1 MDDEE
6 IRANPI
12 FRHHQRNLN
21 EGTFVKN
28 EDGSIS
34 TVYTT
39 IMGDG
44 EYEYLIPQVWDGKI
58 LNPEA
63 AWQRAMQS
71 GIDWPRQP
79 SGEEGVKKLEE
90 LDKVLHEDMADFADG
105 GLIKRNLSFNKGGL
119 TVEKQMELFN
129 NGGLYDEGGMIDEV
143 SGNDVPPGS
152 TRSEVRDDIPA
163 MLSEGE
169 FVFPADVVRYF
180 GLEKLMEMRQQAKM
194 GMKKMEA
201 MGQMG
206 NSEEATIPD
215 DLPFSPEDLILM
227 QPQEFARGGVVKAQA
242 GMFVQPS
249 GFQDASLNT
258 PNFIPPSSIAPV
270 NPQGTP
276 TGYGPTFLGQSPIV
290 PTGQNETIT
299 QPSGTGTTGST
310 GTTDTTG
317 TDFVP
322 TVADVYEFRKYINPE
337 TGEIRDIPFYMGQP
351 VTANN
356 QIPEGFIPYVE
367 EEQETATEDVTDV
380 GVEST
385 SVTDENDSND
395 NINVGVPTN
404 TTAPPV
410 TEMTDEFLQNSL
422 SIARRA
428 AQFSGGIAAVV
439 NPALGA
445 ILGVAS
451 RARYNDMLEEAQR
464 RGLDTGGAER
474 LGSIFGGESGLYEG
488 LTDQSGDK
496 KVSFADTWLGD
507 LLGLD
512 GKAGVQGPGLQES
525 RRGAR
530 RGGTTTT
537 TAATSGGGGGGAR
550 AASPVPTPR
559 PAAQPGGARPEGPA
573 AGLPAAPT
581 GTTAGVTPAPTRR
594 ATIFNQ
600 DGTVAGSRNPDGTI
614 NTSGQDARPRTS
626 VSPTTSTS
634 DDRDDNNDMFS
645 GRDSRASSAEKALET
660 SRAGTQ
666 EVLSGIASRGKEQG
680 KSENQI
686 TNELVDAVKESSRV
700 EGALKDISRGVQRGF
715 NKGGL
720 ASRKQITNNNPV
732 NKDRGVAA
740 RKKK

>member
-270 NPQGTP
+270 NTQGTP

-317 TDFVP
+317 TDFVS

-337 TGEIRDIPFYMGQP
+337 TGEIRNIPFYMGQP

-367 EEQETATEDVTDV
+367 EEQETATEDVTDTS
-380 GVEST
+380 VEST
-385 SVTDENDSND
+385 FVREENDRDDVFDEPVPSGPSISEMNAEELAEAARGVRTLNTMGTAAGLAINPIFGVVMAGAARLQRNAIEKRAAELGIENPLGDKGQGIIGNVVNNIVD
-395 NINVGVPTN
+395 NIRNIFTK
-404 TTAPPV
+404 
-410 TEMTDEFLQNSL
+410 TE
-422 SIARRA
+422 
-428 AQFSGGIAAVV
+428 
-439 NPALGA
+439 
-445 ILGVAS
+445 
-451 RARYNDMLEEAQR
+451 EEAVR
-464 RGLDTGGAER
+464 RPT
-474 LGSIFGGESGLYEG
+474 
-488 LTDQSGDK
+488 T
-496 KVSFADTWLGD
+496 VSTP
-507 LLGLD
+507 
-512 GKAGVQGPGLQES
+512 AG
-525 RRGAR
+525 
-530 RGGTTTT
+530 
-537 TAATSGGGGGGAR
+537 
-550 AASPVPTPR
+550 PTRPR
-559 PAAQPGGARPEGPA
+559 PRPGTAVADATPVSPTVQSGGARPEGPA

-700 EGALKDISRGVQRGF
+700 EGALKDISKGVQRGF
-715 NKGGL
+715 NQGGL
-720 ASRKQITNNNPV
+720 AARKQITNNNPV

>member
-1 MDDEE
+1 MY
-6 IRANPI
+6 
-12 FRHHQRNLN
+12 
-21 EGTFVKN
+21 G
-28 EDGSIS
+28 
-34 TVYTT
+34 
-39 IMGDG
+39 
-44 EYEYLIPQVWDGKI
+44 
-58 LNPEA
+58 
-63 AWQRAMQS
+63 
-71 GIDWPRQP
+71 
-79 SGEEGVKKLEE
+79 
-90 LDKVLHEDMADFADG
+90 
-105 GLIKRNLSFNKGGL
+105 
-119 TVEKQMELFN
+119 KQMELFN
-129 NGGLYDEGGMIDEV
+129 DGGLYDEGGMIDEV

-242 GMFVQPS
+242 GTFVQPS

-276 TGYGPTFLGQSPIV
+276 TGYGPTFLGQSPII

-299 QPSGTGTTGST
+299 QPSGT

-385 SVTDENDSND
+385 SVIDENDSND

-428 AQFSGGIAAVV
+428 AQFSGGIAAAV

-530 RGGTTTT
+530 RGATTTT
-537 TAATSGGGGGGAR
+537 TAATSSGGGGGGGGAP

-559 PAAQPGGARPEGPA
+559 PAA
-573 AGLPAAPT
+573 PT
-581 GTTAGVTPAPTRR
+581 GTTVGMTLAPTSDPFAGMTAADLLPPTPSTSSSDDNDDRP
-594 ATIFNQ
+594 
-600 DGTVAGSRNPDGTI
+600 DSWSGGSR
-614 NTSGQDARPRTS
+614 S
-626 VSPTTSTS
+626 VSQA
-634 DDRDDNNDMFS
+634 DRDRSSDVQS
-645 GRDSRASSAEKALET
+645 GRSEAAGATSAS
-660 SRAGTQ
+660 
-666 EVLSGIASRGKEQG
+666 
-680 KSENQI
+680 
-686 TNELVDAVKESSRV
+686 
-700 EGALKDISRGVQRGF
+700 KDISSDSYSGRGYSSGRA
-715 NKGGL
+715 KGGFI
-720 ASRKQITNNNPV
+720 SKPSQQ
-732 NKDRGVAA
+732 NKTTPNKNRGVAA

>member
-1 MDDEE
+1 MY
-6 IRANPI
+6 
-12 FRHHQRNLN
+12 
-21 EGTFVKN
+21 G
-28 EDGSIS
+28 
-34 TVYTT
+34 
-39 IMGDG
+39 
-44 EYEYLIPQVWDGKI
+44 
-58 LNPEA
+58 
-63 AWQRAMQS
+63 
-71 GIDWPRQP
+71 
-79 SGEEGVKKLEE
+79 
-90 LDKVLHEDMADFADG
+90 
-105 GLIKRNLSFNKGGL
+105 
-119 TVEKQMELFN
+119 KQMELFN

-270 NPQGTP
+270 NTQGTP

-317 TDFVP
+317 TAFVP

-337 TGEIRDIPFYMGQP
+337 TDEIRDIPFYMGQP

-380 GVEST
+380 EVEST

-428 AQFSGGIAAVV
+428 AQFSGGIAAAV

-445 ILGVAS
+445 ILAVAS

-573 AGLPAAPT
+573 AGLPAAQP
-581 GTTAGVTPAPTRR
+581 
-594 ATIFNQ
+594 
-600 DGTVAGSRNPDGTI
+600 VAAQPGAAQPG
-614 NTSGQDARPRTS
+614 GARPEGPAAGMPAARS
-626 VSPTTSTS
+626 GSNNNN
-634 DDRDDNNDMFS
+634 DNDNNDMFS

-700 EGALKDISRGVQRGF
+700 EGALKDISKGVQRGF
-715 NKGGL
+715 NQGGL
-720 ASRKQITNNNPV
+720 AARKQITNNNPV

>member
-1 MDDEE
+1 MY
-6 IRANPI
+6 
-12 FRHHQRNLN
+12 
-21 EGTFVKN
+21 G
-28 EDGSIS
+28 
-34 TVYTT
+34 
-39 IMGDG
+39 
-44 EYEYLIPQVWDGKI
+44 
-58 LNPEA
+58 
-63 AWQRAMQS
+63 
-71 GIDWPRQP
+71 
-79 SGEEGVKKLEE
+79 
-90 LDKVLHEDMADFADG
+90 
-105 GLIKRNLSFNKGGL
+105 
-119 TVEKQMELFN
+119 KQMELFN
-129 NGGLYDEGGMIDEV
+129 DGGLYDEGGMIDEV

-227 QPQEFARGGVVKAQA
+227 EPQEFARGGVVKAQA
-242 GMFVQPS
+242 GTFVQPS
-249 GFQDASLNT
+249 VFQDTSLNT
-258 PNFIPPSSIAPV
+258 PNFIPPSSVAPV

-385 SVTDENDSND
+385 SVMDENDSND

-428 AQFSGGIAAVV
+428 AQFSGGIAAAV

-496 KVSFADTWLGD
+496 EVSFADTWLGD

-530 RGGTTTT
+530 RGAT
-537 TAATSGGGGGGAR
+537 TAVAQTATGRGTLAPS
-550 AASPVPTPR
+550 SSILPTPR
-559 PAAQPGGARPEGPA
+559 AESPAVSVSSDTGGGTGFTPS
-573 AGLPAAPT
+573 APT
-581 GTTAGVTPAPTRR
+581 NTATNAPGSTVNIGGQNVTVGYGAGQVDPGIA
-594 ATIFNQ
+594 AAAAANQ
-600 DGTVAGSRNPDGTI
+600 SN
-614 NTSGQDARPRTS
+614 
-626 VSPTTSTS
+626 
-634 DDRDDNNDMFS
+634 RDDNNDRPDTWSGGSTSVSQATKDRSSDVQS
-645 GRDSRASSAEKALET
+645 GRSEA
-660 SRAGTQ
+660 AG
-666 EVLSGIASRGKEQG
+666 A
-680 KSENQI
+680 KSP
-686 TNELVDAVKESSRV
+686 S
-700 EGALKDISRGVQRGF
+700 KDISSEKYSGKGYTSGRA
-715 NKGGL
+715 KGGFI
-720 ASRKQITNNNPV
+720 SKPSQH
-732 NKDRGVAA
+732 NKTTPNKNRGVAA